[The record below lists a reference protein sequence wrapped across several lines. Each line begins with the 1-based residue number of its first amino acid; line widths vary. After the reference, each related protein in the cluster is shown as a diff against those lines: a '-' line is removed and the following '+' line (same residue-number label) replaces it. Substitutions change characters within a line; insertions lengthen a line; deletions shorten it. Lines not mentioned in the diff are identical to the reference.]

1 VQFLGE
7 LPYEERRTGADHG
20 SCKSDRCNYQQHSMT
35 EGPQGPQTAD
45 KPQLFNWGLLFL
57 GPLYQYSS
65 DIQKQHNEK

>member
-1 VQFLGE
+1 MRVSLLADFE
-7 LPYEERRTGADHG
+7 LYKNPAMPG
-20 SCKSDRCNYQQHSMT
+20 
-35 EGPQGPQTAD
+35 QTAD

>member
-1 VQFLGE
+1 MIGVCKCNEGF
-7 LPYEERRTGADHG
+7 ADQTLETIVGLIKKEPFG
-20 SCKSDRCNYQQHSMT
+20 S
-35 EGPQGPQTAD
+35 QTAD

>member
-1 VQFLGE
+1 MPKGITKKPLI
-7 LPYEERRTGADHG
+7 ERL
-20 SCKSDRCNYQQHSMT
+20 
-35 EGPQGPQTAD
+35 QTAD